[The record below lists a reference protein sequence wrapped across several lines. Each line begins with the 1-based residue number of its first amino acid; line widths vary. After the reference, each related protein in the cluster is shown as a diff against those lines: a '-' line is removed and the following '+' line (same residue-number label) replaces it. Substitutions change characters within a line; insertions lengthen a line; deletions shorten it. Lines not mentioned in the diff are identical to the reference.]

1 LEPPT
6 LPLRSGAPRSGG
18 LNSFAVLPVWAEAFL
33 LLAAVGAGL
42 RASWLTRRARVLAAR
57 LQARERGSHFLGES
71 PEPRQIV
78 QHAYRAAAEILPLS
92 GFNLFRV
99 DASQTIHE
107 VWILPPVAAV
117 GEPRLPERDA
127 SHELLGERID
137 AQALLQF
144 AATETDR
151 SFAPAELL
159 PGAEPTQ
166 KLHLPLYS
174 GDVLVAYLTLA
185 SPQPIDE
192 TRKGE
197 IRALLAPLT
206 ASLHAS
212 RNWQIAVTDELS
224 GLSSRR
230 YFETRFS
237 EEWARHRRYGAPLT
251 VALFDLDHFKR
262 LNDTHGHGAGDMAIR
277 RFGGIL
283 QATVR
288 ASDLPCRYGG
298 EEFAVLFP
306 ETPASAA
313 LSVADRVRRTVERE
327 PFSKD
332 GRPFRVTVS
341 AGVADTDGL
350 SSEDR
355 AELLVRADKALYYAK
370 DTGRN
375 RARLFTA
382 RALARRR

>member
-1 LEPPT
+1 M
-6 LPLRSGAPRSGG
+6 LPL
-18 LNSFAVLPVWAEAFL
+18 WAEAL
-33 LLAAVGAGL
+33 LVLALIAAGL
-42 RASWLTRRARVLAAR
+42 RASGMSRRARTLEAR

-92 GFNLFRV
+92 GFNLYRL
-99 DASQTIHE
+99 DAVQRIYE
-107 VWILPPVAAV
+107 VWTLPPA
-117 GEPRLPERDA
+117 GTDPRLPERDL
-127 SHELLGERID
+127 SHELVGQQID
-137 AQALLQF
+137 ARAVLRF

-151 SFAPAELL
+151 SFAPMELL
-159 PGAEPTQ
+159 PGAAPTQ

-174 GDVLVAYLTLA
+174 GDTLVAYLTLA
-185 SPQPIDE
+185 SPKDIDE

-212 RNWQIAVTDELS
+212 RNWEIAVTDELS
-224 GLSSRR
+224 GLFSRR

-262 LNDTHGHGAGDMAIR
+262 LNDTCGHGAGDMAIR

-283 QATVR
+283 IAAVR
-288 ASDLPCRYGG
+288 STDLPCRYGG

-306 ETPASAA
+306 ETAARSA
-313 LSVADRVRRTVERE
+313 LGVADRVRRAVERE
-327 PFSKD
+327 PFNKD
-332 GRPFRVTVS
+332 GRTFRVTVS
-341 AGVADTDGL
+341 AGVADTEGL

-355 AELLVRADKALYYAK
+355 AELLVRADKTLYYAK

-375 RARLFTA
+375 RARLFSA
-382 RALARRR
+382 KVLASR